1 MKDKKLLEDILE
13 AIESIEAYTVDNFEV
28 FQDDS
33 KTQDAVLYNLIIIGE
48 AANRISEEFREN
60 YPSIPWSSMIGTR
73 NIIVHGYD
81 QVRLQIIW
89 GIIQRDLTNLKAKIT
104 EVLDI
109 YYR

>member
-1 MKDKKLLEDILE
+1 MKDKKLLQDISE
-13 AIESIEAYTVDNFEV
+13 AIEAIEEYAVDSFDK
-28 FQDDS
+28 FTTDS
-33 KTQDAVLYNLIIIGE
+33 KTQDAILYNLIIIGE
-48 AANRISEEFREN
+48 AANRISEQFREN
-60 YPSIPWSSMIGTR
+60 NPSIPWSSMIGTR

-89 GIIQRDLTNLKAKIT
+89 GIIQRDLLNLKAKIT

>member
-1 MKDKKLLEDILE
+1 MKDKKLLQDISE
-13 AIESIEAYTVDNFEV
+13 AIEAIEEYAVDSFDT
-28 FQDDS
+28 FTTDS
-33 KTQDAVLYNLIIIGE
+33 KTQDAILYNLIIIGE
-48 AANRISEEFREN
+48 AANRISEQFREN
-60 YPSIPWSSMIGTR
+60 NPLIPWSSMIGTR

-89 GIIQRDLTNLKAKIT
+89 SIIQRDLANLKAKIT

>member
-1 MKDKKLLEDILE
+1 MDLQRQT
-13 AIESIEAYTVDNFEV
+13 AYRITTGF
-28 FQDDS
+28 FKPGCTS
-33 KTQDAVLYNLIIIGE
+33 
-48 AANRISEEFREN
+48 RISEEFREN

-89 GIIQRDLTNLKAKIT
+89 GIMQRDLTNLKAKIT

-109 YYR
+109 YSR

>member
-1 MKDKKLLEDILE
+1 LKDKKLLEDILK
-13 AIESIEAYTVDNFEV
+13 AIESIEAYAVDSFDV
-28 FQDDS
+28 FQADS

-48 AANRISEEFREN
+48 AANRITEQFRDN
-60 YPSIPWSSMIGTR
+60 NPSIPWSSLIGTR
-73 NIIVHGYD
+73 NIIMHGYD

-89 GIIQRDLTNLKAKIT
+89 GIMQRDLTNLKAKIT